1 MRGTLSRYKSIFIDE
16 DYPSFIDK
24 YLATKSL
31 TRLSHVTF
39 FCGCDYT
46 NLFSPKC
53 MYTRLDHSVNV
64 AHMTWHFTHDKGETI
79 AALLHDIGTP
89 CFAHC
94 IDYLMGDY
102 TDQESSERNIADVAK
117 LDSELMECLVID
129 GIDAEDLRN
138 LSVYPVLENK
148 SPRLCTDRLDGVLA
162 TVAIWLHIDSLSDVK
177 AVYNDMTILT
187 NRLGRR
193 EIGFRSIKM
202 AEKFAVMSVD
212 YSTIMQRNSDKYT
225 MQYIADVV
233 KLLID
238 RGLLTMDDLYVMQED
253 EIIELLDRNIA
264 SWQTFRKATHVISSD
279 DKPDGYYVSISTK
292 KRRTIPVVQVGRAC
306 KRVTEVSAKAKK
318 AYSRLGAY
326 RDVRYA
332 HVAGIREL

>member
-1 MRGTLSRYKSIFIDE
+1 MRGTLSRYKSIFIDG

-24 YLATKSL
+24 YLTTKSL
-31 TRLSHVTF
+31 TRLGRITF

-64 AHMTWHFTHDKGETI
+64 AHMTWRFTHDKRETI

-117 LDSELMECLVID
+117 FDSELMNCLAID
-129 GIDAEDLRN
+129 GINAEDLRD

-162 TVAIWLHIDSLSDVK
+162 TVAIWLHIDSLSDVR
-177 AVYNDMTILT
+177 AVYNDMVTYRVLEGLDKIAYDIRRVFPDLHLVGFDGLCAYISALKQITTIKIDYK
-187 NRLGRR
+187 
-193 EIGFRSIKM
+193 E
-202 AEKFAVMSVD
+202 FA
-212 YSTIMQRNSDKYT
+212 
-225 MQYIADVV
+225 
-233 KLLID
+233 
-238 RGLLTMDDLYVMQED
+238 
-253 EIIELLDRNIA
+253 
-264 SWQTFRKATHVISSD
+264 KATYEVISNRI
-279 DKPDGYYVSISTK
+279 KHNETLP
-292 KRRTIPVVQVGRAC
+292 RRIMIPVSLHRR
-306 KRVTEVSAKAKK
+306 K
-318 AYSRLGAY
+318 
-326 RDVRYA
+326 
-332 HVAGIREL
+332 I